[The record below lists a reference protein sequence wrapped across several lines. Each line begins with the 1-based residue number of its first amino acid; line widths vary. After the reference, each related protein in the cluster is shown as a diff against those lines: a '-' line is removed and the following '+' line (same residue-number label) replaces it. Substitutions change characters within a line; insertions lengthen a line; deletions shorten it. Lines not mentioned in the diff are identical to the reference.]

1 MRRNAI
7 TLLIPL
13 ALGLLVALLATEAQ
27 PAGQVYRLG
36 ILSPAAVPN
45 PAVAAIPNLVPMGLR
60 ELGYVEGENLVIER
74 RFAEGQLDRLHGLA
88 HELVQRRVDVIVAV
102 SNLAIEAAKAATAA
116 IPIVMGFG
124 DGDPVSRGY
133 VASLAHPE
141 GNITGV
147 TLEAGTMLAG
157 KRLELLKAALPQA
170 GRIAVLT
177 TSEPVSHM
185 QVQEAQQAASALG
198 VTLVVVE
205 VQGADYEGAFVT
217 MAAARA
223 EALFVLA
230 STTLNRDRMPIIERA
245 ARYRLPAM
253 YEWREQV
260 EVGGLM
266 AYGSSVV
273 ALSRRVV
280 AQVDKLLK
288 GARPADLPVER
299 PTQFALVINLK
310 TAEALGLT
318 LPPLFLY
325 QAEEV
330 IR

>member
-1 MRRNAI
+1 MAKSVTKPAEHAFNRSRKKRGPVNAK
-7 TLLIPL
+7 
-13 ALGLLVALLATEAQ
+13 LG
-27 PAGQVYRLG
+27 GLG
-36 ILSPAAVPN
+36 ILSPAAVPA
-45 PAVAAIPNLVPMGLR
+45 PAVAAIVNPVPMGLR

-102 SNLAIEAAKAATAA
+102 SSLAIDAAKAATAT
-116 IPIVMGFG
+116 IPIVMGFC
-124 DGDPVSRGY
+124 DDDPVSRGY
-133 VASLAHPE
+133 VASLARPE

-147 TLEAGTMLAG
+147 IAGSDPGGLAS

-170 GRIAVLT
+170 GRMAVLT
-177 TSEPVSHM
+177 TSEPGAHR
-185 QVQEAQQAASALG
+185 QVQAAQQAASALG
-198 VTLVVVE
+198 ITLVVVE
-205 VQGADYEGAFVT
+205 VQGMDYERAFAT
-217 MAAARA
+217 MAAERA
-223 EALFVLA
+223 DALFVLA
-230 STTLNRDRMPIIERA
+230 TTMLNSDRTQIIERA

-288 GARPADLPVER
+288 GARLADLPVER
-299 PTQFALVINLK
+299 QTQFALVINLK

-325 QAEEV
+325 QADEV

>member
-1 MRRNAI
+1 MRGSVI
-7 TLLIPL
+7 GSSVMLILSLLAVPL
-13 ALGLLVALLATEAQ
+13 AAEAQ
-27 PAGQVYRLG
+27 PAGKVYRLG
-36 ILSPAAVPN
+36 LLSPAAVPA
-45 PAVAAIPNLVPMGLR
+45 PAVAAIVNLVPMGLR

-74 RFAEGQLDRLHGLA
+74 RFAEGQLDRLRGLA

-102 SNLAIEAAKAATAA
+102 SNLAIDAAKAATAT

-205 VQGADYEGAFVT
+205 VQGTDYEGAFAT

-230 STTLNRDRMPIIERA
+230 STTLNRDRMQIIERA

-253 YEWREQV
+253 YDWREHV

-325 QAEEV
+325 QADEV

>member
-1 MRRNAI
+1 MRRSAI
-7 TLLIPL
+7 TLLLPL
-13 ALGLLVALLATEAQ
+13 ALGLLVAPLATEAQ
-27 PAGQVYRLG
+27 PVGQVYRLG

-74 RFAEGQLDRLHGLA
+74 RFAEGQLDRLLGLA

-102 SNLAIEAAKAATAA
+102 SNLAIEAARAATAT

-133 VASLAHPE
+133 VASLAQPE

-185 QVQEAQQAASALG
+185 QVQEAQQAAAALG
-198 VTLVVVE
+198 VSRTLHGTFGDE
-205 VQGADYEGAFVT
+205 TEKDGHNQEAD
-217 MAAARA
+217 
-223 EALFVLA
+223 
-230 STTLNRDRMPIIERA
+230 
-245 ARYRLPAM
+245 
-253 YEWREQV
+253 
-260 EVGGLM
+260 
-266 AYGSSVV
+266 
-273 ALSRRVV
+273 
-280 AQVDKLLK
+280 
-288 GARPADLPVER
+288 
-299 PTQFALVINLK
+299 
-310 TAEALGLT
+310 
-318 LPPLFLY
+318 
-325 QAEEV
+325 
-330 IR
+330 

>member
-1 MRRNAI
+1 MRGSVI
-7 TLLIPL
+7 GSSVMLMLSLLAVPL
-13 ALGLLVALLATEAQ
+13 ATKAQ
-27 PAGQVYRLG
+27 PAGKVYRLG
-36 ILSPAAVPN
+36 LLSPAMVPA
-45 PAVAAIPNLVPMGLR
+45 PEVAAIVNLVPGALR

-74 RFAEGQLDRLHGLA
+74 RFAEEQLDRLPGLA
-88 HELVQRRVDVIVAV
+88 HELVQRRVDVIVAI
-102 SNLAIEAAKAATAA
+102 SNLAIDAAKAATAT

-147 TLEAGTMLAG
+147 TLEAGTMLAS

-205 VQGADYEGAFVT
+205 VQGTDYEGAFAT

-230 STTLNRDRMPIIERA
+230 STTLNRDRMQIIERA

-253 YEWREQV
+253 YEWREHV

-266 AYGSSVV
+266 AYGSSVL

-325 QAEEV
+325 QADAV